1 MLNKF
6 IIALLL
12 GLSLAACNKD
22 EQATEASTEA
32 PAAEATTEAPAEG
45 SSESSS
51 QE

>member
-22 EQATEASTEA
+22 EPATEAATEEAPAAEASTEA
-32 PAAEATTEAPAEG
+32 PAEG
-45 SSESSS
+45 STSN
-51 QE
+51 Q